1 LQRRIGIG
9 MPEPHLSRRTGL
21 AMRLDALD
29 PAAQSRKRARGA
41 DVTFA
46 TLSTAIS

>member
-9 MPEPHLSRRTGL
+9 MPEPYLSRQTGL
-21 AMRLDALD
+21 AIRLDALD
-29 PAAQSRKRARGA
+29 PAAQGRNSGA
-41 DVTFA
+41 DLTFA